1 MFRGMNQITPPEFD
15 PSARRAL
22 EALDAAGLEYTIV
35 CTGSQPVCP
44 GWTAAVAA

>member
-1 MFRGMNQITPPEFD
+1 MNQITPPELD
-15 PSARRAL
+15 PSARQAL

-35 CTGSQPVCP
+35 CTGNQPHCL